1 MIGKNLGWAL
11 LALLMLFLQA
21 RAADRITKEAVE
33 SQGKKRTYY
42 LMVPDSVK
50 SSDSAP
56 LIVLLHGSGRNG
68 LSLMEKWKDLA
79 SREGVIIAGP
89 DSRDSQGWQIPGDGP
104 GFIHDM
110 VEALRAKYQV
120 NPRRI
125 YLFGHSAGAV
135 FALNL
140 SMMESEYFAAT
151 AVHAGSWR
159 TESELS
165 VRDYARRKTPLAI
178 IVGDRDAFFPLPSVT
193 ATEAALKERGFAIE
207 VKVMKGHDHWYYDLA
222 PQINRDAW
230 DFLKRHELNED
241 PRYETY
247 DHSLEP
253 KGVNKARDVNQAAS
267 EIDAL
272 REKANEST
280 LRFYAKEAELSEKDY
295 VKEKAAVATIARE
308 QIETLKAGASALR
321 DAALKAERLSKLKLG
336 GDYPQYYSLVAQME
350 IKRAEALEAMRER
363 AELLLSDEPADT
375 ITIKR
380 NEAVV
385 RMEGLKKEAQEL
397 EQKAERIRAGLNR

>member
-1 MIGKNLGWAL
+1 MIGKKLGWAL
-11 LALLMLFLQA
+11 LALPILFLQA
-21 RAADRITKEAVE
+21 RAADRITKETLE

-42 LMVPDSVK
+42 LMVPDSAK
-50 SSDSAP
+50 SSASVP

-68 LSLMEKWKDLA
+68 LSLMEKWKELA
-79 SREGVIIAGP
+79 SREGIIIAGP

-104 GFIHDM
+104 GFIHEL
-110 VEALRAKYQV
+110 VETLRAKHPI
-120 NPRRI
+120 NPRRV

-159 TESELS
+159 TQTELS
-165 VRDYARRKTPLAI
+165 ARDYAKRKTPLAI
-178 IVGDRDAFFPLPSVT
+178 IVGDKDAFFPLPSVK
-193 ATEAALKERGFAIE
+193 ATEAALKERGFSVE

-230 DFLKRHELNED
+230 EFLKQRELNED
-241 PRYETY
+241 PRYEAY
-247 DHSLEP
+247 DQTLEP
-253 KGVNKARDVNQAAS
+253 KGVNEARGVNEAAN
-267 EIDAL
+267 EINTL
-272 REKANEST
+272 RAKANEST

-295 VKEKAAVATIARE
+295 DKEKAAVVTIARD
-308 QIETLKAGASALR
+308 QIEALKAGASALR

-350 IKRAEALEAMRER
+350 LKRAETLEVMRER
-363 AELLLSDEPADT
+363 AELLLSDEPADA

-380 NEAVV
+380 NEAIV
-385 RMEGLKKEAQEL
+385 RMERLKKEAEEL
-397 EQKAERIRAGLNR
+397 EQKAERIRAGQSR

>member
-1 MIGKNLGWAL
+1 MNRRNLVCVL
-11 LALLMLFLQA
+11 FSLLMLVFQA
-21 RAADRITKEAVE
+21 RAADRITKETIE

-42 LMVPDSVK
+42 LMVPESAK
-50 SSDSAP
+50 SPAPVP

-68 LSLMEKWKDLA
+68 LSLMEKWKELA
-79 SREGVIIAGP
+79 SREGIIIAGP

-104 GFIHDM
+104 GFIHEL
-110 VEALRAKYQV
+110 VQTLRAKHPI

-159 TESELS
+159 TEKELS
-165 VRDYARRKTPLAI
+165 ARDYAKRKTPLAI
-178 IVGDRDAFFPLPSVT
+178 IVGDRDAFFPLSSVK
-193 ATEAALKERGFAIE
+193 ATEAALKERGFSVD

-230 DFLKRHELNED
+230 DFLRRHELSED
-241 PRYETY
+241 PRYEAY
-247 DHSLEP
+247 DDSLEP
-253 KGVNKARDVNQAAS
+253 KGFNEARGVNEAAR
-267 EIDAL
+267 EINSL
-272 REKANEST
+272 MEKANEST
-280 LRFYAKEAELSEKDY
+280 LRFYAKEAELSGRDYAKD
-295 VKEKAAVATIARE
+295 KAAVAAIARE

-321 DAALKAERLSKLKLG
+321 DAALKADRLSKLKLG
-336 GDYPQYYSLVAQME
+336 GDYPQYYSLVAQMQL
-350 IKRAEALEAMRER
+350 KRAEVLEAMRER
-363 AELLLSDEPADT
+363 AELLLNDEPDDA

-380 NEAVV
+380 NEAIV
-385 RMEGLKKEAQEL
+385 RVERLKKEVEEL
-397 EQKAERIRAGLNR
+397 EQKAERIRAGQSR

>member
-11 LALLMLFLQA
+11 LALSMLFLQS
-21 RAADRITKEAVE
+21 RAADRITKESLE
-33 SQGKKRTYY
+33 SQGKKRAYY
-42 LMVPDSVK
+42 LMVPDSAK
-50 SSDSAP
+50 SSASAP

-68 LSLMEKWKDLA
+68 LSLMEKWKELA

-89 DSRDSQGWQIPGDGP
+89 DSRDTQGWQIPGDGP
-104 GFIHDM
+104 GFIHDL

-120 NPRRI
+120 NQRRI

-159 TESELS
+159 TERELS

-178 IVGDRDAFFPLPSVT
+178 IVGDRDAFFPLPSVK

-207 VKVMKGHDHWYYDLA
+207 VKVMKGHDHWYYELA

-253 KGVNKARDVNQAAS
+253 KGVNEARDANQAAS
-267 EIDAL
+267 EINAL

-280 LRFYAKEAELSEKDY
+280 LRFYAKEAELSEKDF
-295 VKEKAAVATIARE
+295 VKEKAAVAAIARE
-308 QIETLKAGASALR
+308 QIDTLKAGASALR
-321 DAALKAERLSKLKLG
+321 DAALKAERLSKLNLG
-336 GDYPQYYSLVAQME
+336 GHYPQYYSLVAQME

-385 RMEGLKKEAQEL
+385 RMERLKKEAQEL
-397 EQKAERIRAGLNR
+397 EQKAERVRAGPNR

>member
-1 MIGKNLGWAL
+1 MV
-11 LALLMLFLQA
+11 FLQA
-21 RAADRITKEAVE
+21 RAADRITKEALE
-33 SQGKKRTYY
+33 SQGKKRAYY
-42 LMVPDSVK
+42 LLVPDSAK
-50 SSDSAP
+50 SSASAP

-68 LSLMEKWKDLA
+68 LSLMEKWKELA
-79 SREGVIIAGP
+79 SQEGVIIAGP

-104 GFIHDM
+104 GFIHAL

-159 TESELS
+159 TERELS
-165 VRDYARRKTPLAI
+165 VRDYAKRKTPLAI
-178 IVGDRDAFFPLPSVT
+178 IVGDRDTFFPLPSVK

-207 VKVMKGHDHWYYDLA
+207 VKVMKGHDHWYYNLA

-241 PRYETY
+241 PKYEDY
-247 DHSLEP
+247 DYSLEP
-253 KGVNKARDVNQAAS
+253 KGVKEARDVNQAAS
-267 EIDAL
+267 EINAL

-280 LRFYAKEAELSEKDY
+280 DRFYAKEAELSGKDY
-295 VKEKAAVATIARE
+295 VKEKAAVAAIARE

-321 DAALKAERLSKLKLG
+321 TAALKAERLSKLNLG
-336 GDYPQYYSLVAQME
+336 GGYPQYYSIVAQME
-350 IKRAEALEAMRER
+350 LKRAEALEAMRQR
-363 AELLLSDEPADT
+363 AEFLLADEPADT

-385 RMEGLKKEAQEL
+385 RAERLKKEAQEL
-397 EQKAERIRAGLNR
+397 EQKAERVRAGQNR

>member
-1 MIGKNLGWAL
+1 MNSGKLGWIL
-11 LALLMLFLQA
+11 LALPILLFQA
-21 RAADRITKEAVE
+21 RAADRITKESLK
-33 SQGKKRTYY
+33 SQGENRTYY
-42 LMVPDSVK
+42 LMVPDSAK
-50 SSDSAP
+50 ASAP
-56 LIVLLHGSGRNG
+56 LILLFHGSGRNG
-68 LSLMEKWKDLA
+68 LSLMEKWKELA

-89 DSRDSQGWQIPGDGP
+89 DSRGSQGWQIPRDGP
-104 GFIHDM
+104 EFIHDL
-110 VEALRAKYQV
+110 VKALRSKYSI

-159 TESELS
+159 TENEFSA
-165 VRDYARRKTPLAI
+165 RDYAKRKTPLAI
-178 IVGDRDAFFPLPSVT
+178 IVGDRDAFFPVQSVN

-222 PQINRDAW
+222 SQINRDAW
-230 DFLKRHELNED
+230 DFLKQHELNED
-241 PRYETY
+241 PRYEAY
-247 DHSLEP
+247 DHTLEP
-253 KGVNKARDVNQAAS
+253 KGVKGAKDVNETLR
-267 EIDAL
+267 EINAL

-280 LRFYAKEAELSEKDY
+280 MRYYAKEEELRGKDY
-295 VKEKAAVATIARE
+295 AKDKAAIAAIARE
-308 QIETLKAGASALR
+308 QIETIKAGASALR

-350 IKRAEALEAMRER
+350 LKRAEALEAMRER
-363 AELLLSDEPADT
+363 AELLLSDEPADA

-385 RMEGLKKEAQEL
+385 RVDRLQKEAEEL
-397 EQKAERIRAGLNR
+397 EQKAERIRTGQN

>member
-11 LALLMLFLQA
+11 LALPMLFLQP
-21 RAADRITKEAVE
+21 RAADRITKESLE
-33 SQGKKRTYY
+33 SQGKKRAYY
-42 LMVPDSVK
+42 LMVPDAAK
-50 SSDSAP
+50 SSASAP

-68 LSLMEKWKDLA
+68 LSLMEKWKELA

-89 DSRDSQGWQIPGDGP
+89 DSRDTQGWQIPGDGP

-135 FALNL
+135 FALSL

-159 TESELS
+159 TKSELS

-178 IVGDRDAFFPLPSVT
+178 IVGDRDTFFPLPSVN
-193 ATEAALKERGFAIE
+193 ATEAALKERGFAVE

-253 KGVNKARDVNQAAS
+253 KGVNEARDVNQAAS
-267 EIDAL
+267 EINAL
-272 REKANEST
+272 MEKANEST
-280 LRFYAKEAELSEKDY
+280 LRFYAKEAELSGKDY
-295 VKEKAAVATIARE
+295 VKEKAAVAAIARE

-321 DAALKAERLSKLKLG
+321 DAALKAERLSKLNLG
-336 GDYPQYYSLVAQME
+336 GDHPQYYSLVAQME
-350 IKRAEALEAMRER
+350 IKRAESLEAMRER
-363 AELLLSDEPADT
+363 AELLLGDEPADT

-385 RMEGLKKEAQEL
+385 RMERRKKEAQEL
-397 EQKAERIRAGLNR
+397 EQKAERVRAGLNR

>member
-11 LALLMLFLQA
+11 LALSMLFLQS
-21 RAADRITKEAVE
+21 RAADRITKESLE
-33 SQGKKRTYY
+33 SQGKKRAYY
-42 LMVPDSVK
+42 LMVPDSAK
-50 SSDSAP
+50 SSASAP

-68 LSLMEKWKDLA
+68 LSLMEKWKELA

-89 DSRDSQGWQIPGDGP
+89 DSRDTQGWQIPGDGP
-104 GFIHDM
+104 GFIHDL

-120 NPRRI
+120 NHRRI

-159 TESELS
+159 TERELS

-178 IVGDRDAFFPLPSVT
+178 IVGDRDAFFPLPSVK

-253 KGVNKARDVNQAAS
+253 NGVNEARDANQAAS
-267 EIDAL
+267 EINAL

-280 LRFYAKEAELSEKDY
+280 LRFYAKEAELSGKDY
-295 VKEKAAVATIARE
+295 VKEKAAVAAIARE
-308 QIETLKAGASALR
+308 QIETLKAGASALH
-321 DAALKAERLSKLKLG
+321 DAALKAERLSKLNLG

-363 AELLLSDEPADT
+363 AELLLADEPADT

-385 RMEGLKKEAQEL
+385 RAERLKKEAEEL
-397 EQKAERIRAGLNR
+397 EQKAERVRAGLNR

>member
-11 LALLMLFLQA
+11 LALSMLFLQS
-21 RAADRITKEAVE
+21 RAADRITKEALE
-33 SQGKKRTYY
+33 SQGKKRAYY
-42 LMVPDSVK
+42 LMVPDSAK
-50 SSDSAP
+50 SSASAP

-68 LSLMEKWKDLA
+68 LSLMEKWKELA

-89 DSRDSQGWQIPGDGP
+89 DSRDTQGWQIPGDGP
-104 GFIHDM
+104 GFIHDL

-159 TESELS
+159 TERELS
-165 VRDYARRKTPLAI
+165 VRDYAKRKTPLAI
-178 IVGDRDAFFPLPSVT
+178 IVGDRDAFFPLPSVK

-207 VKVMKGHDHWYYDLA
+207 VKVMKGHDHWYYNLA

-230 DFLKRHELNED
+230 DFLKRRELNKD

-253 KGVNKARDVNQAAS
+253 KGVNEVRDVNQAAS

-295 VKEKAAVATIARE
+295 VKEKAAVAAIARE

-321 DAALKAERLSKLKLG
+321 DASLKAERLSKLKLG
-336 GDYPQYYSLVAQME
+336 VGYPQYYSLVAQME

-385 RMEGLKKEAQEL
+385 RMERLKKEAQEL

>member
-1 MIGKNLGWAL
+1 MTGKNLGWVL
-11 LALLMLFLQA
+11 LALPMLFLQA
-21 RAADRITKEAVE
+21 RAADRITKEALE

-42 LMVPDSVK
+42 LMVPDSAK
-50 SSDSAP
+50 STASVP

-68 LSLMEKWKDLA
+68 LSLMDKWKEIA
-79 SREGVIIAGP
+79 SREGIIIAGP

-104 GFIHDM
+104 RFIHDL
-110 VEALRAKYQV
+110 VESLKAKYSI
-120 NPRRI
+120 NSRRI

-159 TESELS
+159 TETELS
-165 VRDYARRKTPLAI
+165 TRDYAKRNTPLTI
-178 IVGDRDAFFPLPSVT
+178 IVGDRDAFFPRPSVK

-207 VKVMKGHDHWYYDLA
+207 VRVMKGHDHWYYDLA

-241 PRYETY
+241 PRYEAY
-247 DHSLEP
+247 DQTLEP
-253 KGVNKARDVNQAAS
+253 KGVNEARGVNETAS
-267 EIDAL
+267 EINAL

-295 VKEKAAVATIARE
+295 AKEKAAVVAIARE
-308 QIETLKAGASALR
+308 QIEALKAGASALR
-321 DAALKAERLSKLKLG
+321 DAALKADRLSNLKIG

-350 IKRAEALEAMRER
+350 LKRAEALEVMRER
-363 AELLLSDEPADT
+363 AEFLLSDEPADV
-375 ITIKR
+375 ITTKR

-385 RMEGLKKEAQEL
+385 RMERLKKEAEEL
-397 EQKAERIRAGLNR
+397 EQKAERIRPGKSR

>member
-1 MIGKNLGWAL
+1 MNSRNLVLAL
-11 LALLMLFLQA
+11 LALPMLLLQA
-21 RAADRITKEAVE
+21 RAADRITKETLE

-42 LMVPDSVK
+42 LMVPDSAK
-50 SSDSAP
+50 SSASAP

-68 LSLMEKWKDLA
+68 LSLMEKWKELA
-79 SREGVIIAGP
+79 SQEGVIIAGP

-104 GFIHDM
+104 GFIHDL
-110 VEALRAKYQV
+110 VEALRAKYPI

-159 TESELS
+159 TERELS
-165 VRDYARRKTPLAI
+165 ARDYAKRKTPLAI
-178 IVGDRDAFFPLPSVT
+178 IVGDRDAFFPLPSVK
-193 ATEAALKERGFAIE
+193 ATEAALKERGFAVE

-222 PQINRDAW
+222 PQINRDAL

-241 PRYETY
+241 PRYEAY
-247 DHSLEP
+247 DPSPEP
-253 KGVNKARDVNQAAS
+253 KGVNEARDLNEAER
-267 EIDAL
+267 EINAL
-272 REKANEST
+272 REKANESR
-280 LRFYAKEAELSEKDY
+280 LRFYAKEAELSGKDY
-295 VKEKAAVATIARE
+295 VKEKSAVVAIARE
-308 QIETLKAGASALR
+308 QIETLKAGAPALR
-321 DAALKAERLSKLKLG
+321 DAAMKAERLSKLKPG

-350 IKRAEALEAMRER
+350 LKRAEILEALRER
-363 AELLLSDEPADT
+363 AELLLSEELADA

-385 RMEGLKKEAQEL
+385 RVEKLKKEAEEL
-397 EQKAERIRAGLNR
+397 EQKAERIRAGQNR

>member
-1 MIGKNLGWAL
+1 MVSKNPGWVL
-11 LALLMLFLQA
+11 LALSILVFQA
-21 RAADRITKEAVE
+21 RAADKIAKETME

-42 LMVPDSVK
+42 LMIPDSAK
-50 SSDSAP
+50 SSASVP
-56 LIVLLHGSGRNG
+56 LVVLFHGSGRIG
-68 LSLMEKWKDLA
+68 LSLMEKWKEIA
-79 SREGVIIAGP
+79 SREGIIIAGP

-104 GFIHDM
+104 GFIHDL
-110 VEALRAKYQV
+110 VEALRAKYPI

-159 TESELS
+159 TERELS
-165 VRDYARRKTPLAI
+165 ARDYAKRKTPLAI
-178 IVGDRDAFFPLPSVT
+178 IVGDRDASFPLPSVK

-207 VKVMKGHDHWYYDLA
+207 VRVMKGHDHWYYDLA

-230 DFLKRHELNED
+230 DFLKRHELSED
-241 PRYETY
+241 PRYEAY

-253 KGVNKARDVNQAAS
+253 KGVNEARDVN
-267 EIDAL
+267 
-272 REKANEST
+272 N
-280 LRFYAKEAELSEKDY
+280 
-295 VKEKAAVATIARE
+295 
-308 QIETLKAGASALR
+308 
-321 DAALKAERLSKLKLG
+321 
-336 GDYPQYYSLVAQME
+336 
-350 IKRAEALEAMRER
+350 
-363 AELLLSDEPADT
+363 EPADA

-385 RMEGLKKEAQEL
+385 RVERLK
-397 EQKAERIRAGLNR
+397 

>member
-11 LALLMLFLQA
+11 LALSMLFLQS
-21 RAADRITKEAVE
+21 RAADRITKESLE
-33 SQGKKRTYY
+33 SQGKKRAYY
-42 LMVPDSVK
+42 LMVPDSAK
-50 SSDSAP
+50 SSASAP

-68 LSLMEKWKDLA
+68 LSLMEKWKELA

-89 DSRDSQGWQIPGDGP
+89 DSRDTQGWQIPGDGP
-104 GFIHDM
+104 GFIHDL

-159 TESELS
+159 TERELS
-165 VRDYARRKTPLAI
+165 VRDYAKRKTPLAI
-178 IVGDRDAFFPLPSVT
+178 IAGDRDTFFPLPSVK

-207 VKVMKGHDHWYYDLA
+207 VKVMNGHDHWYYNLA

-247 DHSLEP
+247 DRSLEP
-253 KGVNKARDVNQAAS
+253 KDVNEARDVNQAAS
-267 EIDAL
+267 EINAL

-280 LRFYAKEAELSEKDY
+280 LRFYAKEAELSGKDY
-295 VKEKAAVATIARE
+295 VKEKAAVAAIARE
-308 QIETLKAGASALR
+308 QIDTLKAGASALH
-321 DAALKAERLSKLKLG
+321 DAALKAERLSKLNLG

-350 IKRAEALEAMRER
+350 LKRAEALEAMRER
-363 AELLLSDEPADT
+363 AELLLADEPADT

-385 RMEGLKKEAQEL
+385 RAERLKKEAQEL

>member
-1 MIGKNLGWAL
+1 MIGINLCWAL
-11 LALLMLFLQA
+11 LALSMLFLQS
-21 RAADRITKEAVE
+21 RAADRVTKESLE
-33 SQGKKRTYY
+33 SQGKKRAYY
-42 LMVPDSVK
+42 LMVPDSAK
-50 SSDSAP
+50 SSASAP

-68 LSLMEKWKDLA
+68 LSLMEKWKELA

-89 DSRDSQGWQIPGDGP
+89 DSRDTQGWQIPGDGP
-104 GFIHDM
+104 GFIHDL

-159 TESELS
+159 SERELS
-165 VRDYARRKTPLAI
+165 VRDYAKRKTPLAI
-178 IVGDRDAFFPLPSVT
+178 FVGDKDTFFPLPSVK

-253 KGVNKARDVNQAAS
+253 KGVNEARDVNQAAS
-267 EIDAL
+267 EINAL

-280 LRFYAKEAELSEKDY
+280 LRFYAKEAELSGKDY
-295 VKEKAAVATIARE
+295 VKEKAAVAAIARE
-308 QIETLKAGASALR
+308 QIETLKAGASALH
-321 DAALKAERLSKLKLG
+321 DAALKAERLSKLNLG

-350 IKRAEALEAMRER
+350 LKRAEALEAMRER
-363 AELLLSDEPADT
+363 AELLLADEPADT

-385 RMEGLKKEAQEL
+385 RAERLKKEAQEL
-397 EQKAERIRAGLNR
+397 EQKAERVRAGLNR